1 MKTEKDKIPSL
12 PSKEIMPKKTKRMPD
27 TYILIFLVVVLA
39 AVITYLIPVGTFE
52 TQEVTYKDASGNQA
66 TKTVIVSD
74 SYKMEL
80 DAKGNPVTKGVPIFA
95 EKGNTGLFNYVFEG
109 LVSGDKWG
117 SAVGIVAL
125 ILIIGGAFSIVLDT
139 GAVEAGIM
147 AVISKTQKAE
157 KILIPLIF
165 FIFSLGG
172 ATFGM
177 GEEAIAFAMI
187 IVPLVIA
194 LGYDSITGVF
204 ISYVATQI
212 GFATGPM
219 NPFSVMIAQ
228 GIAGIPVFSGALFRW
243 IMWLVFS
250 SIGCVFIVLYSRRI
264 KKNPLKSIAYSSDNF
279 FRRHYQNQ
287 NITQQK
293 FGIGHTLVLFTIFA
307 TIVWLIWGVTARGYF
322 IPEIATQ
329 FFIMGIA
336 AGIIG
341 VLFKLNDMKIN
352 DIANSFR
359 KGAQDLLGAALIV
372 GMAKGILLVLGGDN
386 PETPNVLNTIL
397 NSTGNALASLPKVF
411 SAWFMYIFQ
420 AVFNFFVVSSS
431 GQAALTMPLLAP
443 LADIV
448 GITRQIAVLSFQ
460 LGDGFTNLIF
470 PTSAALMGTLG
481 VARLD
486 WLKWVKFQLKF
497 QVILF
502 FLATVFIFLA
512 VAIGYS

>member
-1 MKTEKDKIPSL
+1 MPSQ
-12 PSKEIMPKKTKRMPD
+12 PPKEIISKKAKRMPD

-39 AVITYLIPVGTFE
+39 AVITYLVPVGTFE

-66 TKTVIVSD
+66 TKTVIVPG
-74 SYKMEL
+74 SYEMER
-80 DAKGNPVTKGVPIFA
+80 DAAGNPVKKGVPIFA

-139 GAVEAGIM
+139 GAVEAGIL
-147 AVISKTQKAE
+147 AVITKTQKTE
-157 KILIPLIF
+157 KILVPLIF

-212 GFATGPM
+212 GFAIGPM

-243 IMWLVFS
+243 IMWFVFS
-250 SIGCVFIVLYSRRI
+250 SMGCIFIVLYSRRI

-287 NITQQK
+287 NISQQK
-293 FGIGHTLVLFTIFA
+293 FNTGHLLVLLTIFG

-329 FFIMGIA
+329 FFIMGIT

-341 VLFKLNDMKIN
+341 VIFRLNDMKIN
-352 DIANSFR
+352 DIASSFR
-359 KGAQDLLGAALIV
+359 KGAQDLLSAALIV
-372 GMAKGILLVLGGDN
+372 GMAKGILLVLGGDS
-386 PETPNVLNTIL
+386 PDTPNVLNTIL
-397 NSTGNALASLPKVF
+397 HSTGKALATLPKFF

-420 AVFNFFVVSSS
+420 AVFNFFVISSS
-431 GQAALTMPLLAP
+431 GQAALTMPLLSP
-443 LADIV
+443 LADIA
-448 GITRQIAVLSFQ
+448 GITRQTAVLAFQ

-486 WLKWVKFQLKF
+486 WLKWVKFQIKF
-497 QVILF
+497 QAILF
-502 FLATVFIFLA
+502 FLATFFIFLA
-512 VAIGYS
+512 VAIGYA

>member
-1 MKTEKDKIPSL
+1 MNEQIRKNKDHQLKVKS
-12 PSKEIMPKKTKRMPD
+12 STKTKRMPD

-39 AVITYLIPVGTFE
+39 AIITYLVPVGTFE
-52 TQEVTYKDASGNQA
+52 TQEVTYKDASENQA

-74 SYKMEL
+74 SYKMER
-80 DAKGNPVTKGVPIFA
+80 DAEGNPVKKGVPIFA

-147 AVISKTQKAE
+147 AVISKTQRAE
-157 KILIPLIF
+157 IILIPLIF

-172 ATFGM
+172 AAFGM

-187 IVPLVIA
+187 IVALVIA

-228 GIAGIPVFSGALFRW
+228 GIAGIPVFSGTLFRW

-293 FGIGHTLVLFTIFA
+293 FGIGHTLVLFTIFG

-341 VLFKLNDMKIN
+341 VIFRLNDMKIN

-359 KGAQDLLGAALIV
+359 KGAQDL
-372 GMAKGILLVLGGDN
+372 
-386 PETPNVLNTIL
+386 
-397 NSTGNALASLPKVF
+397 
-411 SAWFMYIFQ
+411 
-420 AVFNFFVVSSS
+420 
-431 GQAALTMPLLAP
+431 
-443 LADIV
+443 
-448 GITRQIAVLSFQ
+448 
-460 LGDGFTNLIF
+460 
-470 PTSAALMGTLG
+470 
-481 VARLD
+481 
-486 WLKWVKFQLKF
+486 
-497 QVILF
+497 
-502 FLATVFIFLA
+502 
-512 VAIGYS
+512 